1 MDALDSLGAL
11 TRDEH
16 RHAERRRLLLDAAR
30 VGDDDRGSPEQP
42 RELRI
47 PERLGQDDV
56 VQTPQR
62 DAELLADERV
72 RVQRDDERHVGPL
85 RRDGCEPGADPSQA
99 AVPVLATVSR
109 DDDIRPAAVEH
120 ARNRVVRERDVER
133 RGVAESVDAGVAGDE
148 HALVGDALAHQ
159 VLLVQHRRGEV
170 ERRDA
175 PDQLAVQLL
184 GERCERA
191 PGAEAGLDMAD
202 GDAQIEGR
210 QGGRRRRRR
219 VAVDEHP
226 GREPSLAYLIAAR
239 HPLAGRP
246 EAVAAEAVE
255 VGHHGRHELVER
267 QTGVAHAEV
276 VIGLDRAELEDRR
289 HQIGVLAG
297 RHDDRAE
304 DRAAPERQ
312 HDGEHLDRFG
322 TRPDQDEEIVAPLA
336 VHDRHAPRLADQVRT
351 LHRCA

>member
-1 MDALDSLGAL
+1 MPVLPVTNTRSSGMPSRTRFCWFSTVGARWNAAMRPISWRFSSSGNGVSVL
-11 TRDEH
+11 PVRRPASTWPTGM
-16 RHAERRRLLLDAAR
+16 RRLKDA
-30 VGDDDRGSPEQP
+30 
-42 RELRI
+42 
-47 PERLGQDDV
+47 
-56 VQTPQR
+56 
-62 DAELLADERV
+62 
-72 RVQRDDERHVGPL
+72 
-85 RRDGCEPGADPSQA
+85 
-99 AVPVLATVSR
+99 
-109 DDDIRPAAVEH
+109 
-120 ARNRVVRERDVER
+120 
-133 RGVAESVDAGVAGDE
+133 
-148 HALVGDALAHQ
+148 
-159 VLLVQHRRGEV
+159 
-170 ERRDA
+170 
-175 PDQLAVQLL
+175 
-184 GERCERA
+184 
-191 PGAEAGLDMAD
+191 
-202 GDAQIEGR
+202 
-210 QGGRRRRRR
+210 RRRRR